1 MLPVLVVT
9 GMIFDLLSLRAL
21 VLTLIDKKFKP
32 GIPVIGLV
40 CYMIF
45 FLMAFTDSLD
55 AGSFNNPYLMFA
67 SGLIA
72 AHLLLHG
79 ALFYCKRKFS

>member
-1 MLPVLVVT
+1 MLDIVVFT
-9 GMIFDLLSLRAL
+9 GIIFDLLSLRAL
-21 VLTLIDKKFKP
+21 VLTLIDRKFKP
-32 GIPVIGLV
+32 GIPVLGLI

-45 FLMAFTDSLD
+45 FLKAFTDSLD
-55 AGSFNNPYLMFA
+55 AGSFNNPYLMVA

-79 ALFYCKRKFS
+79 ALFYCKRKYN

>member
-1 MLPVLVVT
+1 MLPILVIT
-9 GMIFDLLSLRAL
+9 GIIFDLFSLHAL
-21 VLTLIDKKFKP
+21 VLTLIDKKLKP

-45 FLMAFTDSLD
+45 FLKAFTDSLD
-55 AGSFNNPYLMFA
+55 IGSFSNPYLMAA

-72 AHLLLHG
+72 AHVLLHG
-79 ALFYCKRKFS
+79 ALFYCKRKYS